1 MTTRRLILI
10 IGLITFLGL
19 ITAWQQIQT
28 VRFGYQISEANQIKQ
43 RLIEEE
49 KALEICVARL
59 KSPEKLLARSTRMKV
74 NLVYPEKWDLVDASK
89 GDKIEP
95 ARTTERMATHHS
107 TVEPTEDK

>member
-28 VRFGYQISEANQIKQ
+28 LRLGYQISEANQTKKQ
-43 RLIEEE
+43 LLDEE

-59 KSPEKLLARSTRMKV
+59 KSPGNLLARSVRMKV
-74 NLVYPEKWDLVDASK
+74 NLVYPEKWGLVDASK

-95 ARTTERMATHHS
+95 VRTAEQMAAKNQ
-107 TVEPTEDK
+107 PTEDK